1 MLQECSSR
9 IKDGIY
15 SVCKLT
21 GELALA
27 TDTHMLYFEE
37 ARSDRETQMVKYC
50 FFLYRTRLLNI
61 TFI

>member
-1 MLQECSSR
+1 MQESSSH

-37 ARSDRETQMVKYC
+37 ARSDRETQMVSQ
-50 FFLYRTRLLNI
+50 LL
-61 TFI
+61 